1 MYCLAVSGLPLS
13 GEMADM
19 VYDAAITLART
30 ESPRMR
36 VRCANAE
43 GEVTT
48 EFKDV
53 AFVGFSGVQ
62 FQATL
67 DTELGTT
74 KVSFLVHAAHL
85 AKRPRGAWMMLT
97 EAGWTP
103 LTEDYVN

>member
-1 MYCLAVSGLPLS
+1 MYCLGVSGLPLS

-19 VYDAAITLART
+19 IYDAAITLART
-30 ESPRMR
+30 KDARVR
-36 VRCANAE
+36 VRCGNAE

-62 FQATL
+62 FHATL

-85 AKRPRGAWMMLT
+85 AKRPKGAWMMLT

-103 LTEDYVN
+103 LQEDYDN

>member
-1 MYCLAVSGLPLS
+1 MYCLGVSGLPLS

-19 VYDAAITLART
+19 IYDAAITLART
-30 ESPRMR
+30 KDARVR
-36 VRCANAE
+36 VRCDNAE

-53 AFVGFSGVQ
+53 VFVGFSGVQ

-67 DTELGTT
+67 DTALGTT

-85 AKRPRGAWMMLT
+85 AKRPKGVWQMLT

-103 LTEDYVN
+103 LTEEFVN